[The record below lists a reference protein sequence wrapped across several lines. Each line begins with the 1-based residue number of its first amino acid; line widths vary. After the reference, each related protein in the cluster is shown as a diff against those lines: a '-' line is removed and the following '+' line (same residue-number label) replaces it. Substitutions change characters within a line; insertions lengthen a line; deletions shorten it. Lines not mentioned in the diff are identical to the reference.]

1 MKITAI
7 NTYLSRETHR
17 NLIFIEVLTDSGIAG
32 IGEAYSVGPD
42 DAVPGV
48 VKQFESWLA
57 GKDPRNIAECWQT
70 MYNFSRFPA
79 GLVMM
84 SVLSGIDI
92 ALWDIAGKAAGAP
105 VWALLGGKCRNRIRT
120 YGEAYGN
127 TPKEAAEYAAKI
139 VAKYGFTA
147 VKCFPLFGTPD
158 LPLWNRRVRI
168 AEEKMRA
175 VREALGP
182 DVDIAA
188 DAHAALSN
196 PFEAVELASVLAPSR
211 PLFLE
216 EPLRPEN
223 HDALAQV
230 GRKTTVPIA
239 TGEMLYSK
247 WEFRELLSRGGA
259 DIIQP
264 DICIAGGITE
274 LMKIA
279 ALAESFNVP
288 VAPHNPMGPVATAAN
303 VHLCAAIA
311 NFFILEYLPD
321 DTPERRDIVD
331 EPVAFNK
338 GWLEIPDKP
347 GLGIE
352 LKKEGLKDPRKGGW
366 SRPFRF
372 HPDGTPSYI

>member
-7 NTYLSRETHR
+7 NTFFSRETHR
-17 NLIFIEVLTDSGIAG
+17 NLIFIEVLTDAGISG

-42 DAVPGV
+42 DAVPAV
-48 VKQFESWLA
+48 AKQFESWLL
-57 GKDPRNIAECWQT
+57 GKDPRNIEECWQT
-70 MYNFSRFPA
+70 MYNFSRFPG

-84 SVLSGIDI
+84 AALSGVDI
-92 ALWDIAGKAAGAP
+92 ALWDIAGKAAGLP

-127 TPKEAAEYAAKI
+127 TPEEAAECAKRI
-139 VAKYGFTA
+139 VEKYGFTA
-147 VKCFPLFGTPD
+147 VKCFPLFSTPD
-158 LPLWNRRVRI
+158 IPLWYHRVRT

-182 DVDIAA
+182 EVDIAA
-188 DAHAALSN
+188 DAHAALSS
-196 PFEAVELASVLAPSR
+196 PFEAVALASVLEPYR

-223 HDALAQV
+223 RDALAQV
-230 GRKTTVPIA
+230 KRKTTVPIA

-247 WEFRELLSRGGA
+247 WEFRELLTREAA
-259 DIIQP
+259 DIVQP

-274 LMKIA
+274 IKKIA

-288 VAPHNPMGPVATAAN
+288 LAPHNPMGPVATAAT
-303 VHLCAAIA
+303 VHLCAALA

-331 EPVAFNK
+331 EPVPFRE
-338 GWLEIPDKP
+338 GWLEIPDRP

-352 LKKEGLKDPRKGGW
+352 LRKEGLKEPMKGGW
-366 SRPFRF
+366 SRPFRY